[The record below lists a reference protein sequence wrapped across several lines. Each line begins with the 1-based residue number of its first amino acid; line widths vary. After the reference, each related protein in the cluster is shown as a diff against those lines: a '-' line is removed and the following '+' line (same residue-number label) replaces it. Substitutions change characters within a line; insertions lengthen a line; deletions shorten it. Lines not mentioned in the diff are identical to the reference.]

1 VERTATATSCSSA
14 EEAIG
19 GTPLVRLNRIT
30 AGARALTLAKL
41 EFLNPGGSIKDRMA
55 VAMIEHAER
64 AGLLAPGGTIVEPTS
79 GNTGAALAM
88 VAAIRGYRC
97 ILTVPEKTSHEKI
110 AVLRAYGAEVI
121 VAPPVP
127 ADSPESY
134 TAIAAQIARDLP
146 GAYSPNQYAN
156 PINPLAHEQLT
167 GVEIWEQT
175 GGAITHLIAGIGT
188 GGTIC
193 GIARALK
200 ARNPNVRIVG
210 VDAIGSI
217 YSGGM
222 PAPYAIEGIGRSYLP
237 ATLDLSVID
246 RIERVGDRDAFLMAR
261 RAAREEGLL
270 AGGSSGAALV
280 ATERLARELDSD
292 AVVVTILPDSGRGY
306 LSKIFNDEWMAAR
319 DFLGPR
325 GTPLGEVLAR
335 VGGDDRFVRS
345 TITVREAARILA
357 ERNIDDAAVV
367 DDECLVGRIS
377 VQAVLDCLERA
388 PHKLDATIG
397 EVLLPPFPLLDRSA
411 CLDDALRAIRGGHR
425 QVVVSDGG
433 RPIAA
438 LRAQDLI
445 AFTLDE

>member
-1 VERTATATSCSSA
+1 VERIATAYYAATA

-19 GTPLVRLNRIT
+19 GTPLVRLNRLT

-97 ILTVPEKTSHEKI
+97 ILTVPEKTSAEKI
-110 AVLRAYGAEVI
+110 AVLRAYGADVRI
-121 VAPPVP
+121 APNVA

-134 TAIAAQIARDLP
+134 TALAARITRDIP

-167 GVEIWEQT
+167 GAEIWDQT
-175 GGAITHLIAGIGT
+175 RGAITHLIAGIGT

-200 ARNPNVRIVG
+200 ARNPAIRIIG

-222 PAPYAIEGIGRSYLP
+222 PAPYAIEGIGRHYLP
-237 ATLDLSVID
+237 ATLDLSMID
-246 RIERVGDRDAFLMAR
+246 RIERVGDRDAFAMAR

-280 ATERLARELDSD
+280 ATARVARELDAN

-306 LSKIFNDEWMAAR
+306 LSKIFNDDWMAAH

-325 GTPLGEVLAR
+325 GTPLADVLAR
-335 VGGDDRFVRS
+335 VGGDHRFVPS
-345 TITVREAARILA
+345 TITLRTANRVLA
-357 ERNIDDAAVV
+357 ERNVDDLAVV
-367 DDECLVGRIS
+367 DDDCLVGRIG
-377 VQAVLDCLERA
+377 VAAVLDCLERA

-397 EVLLPPFPLLDRSA
+397 EVLLPPFPMFDRGAS
-411 CLDDALRAIRGGHR
+411 LDDALRAIRGGHR
-425 QVVVSDGG
+425 QIVVSEGS

-445 AFTLDE
+445 AFSLDS

>member
-1 VERTATATSCSSA
+1 VERIATATYAASA

-19 GTPLVRLNRIT
+19 ATPLVRLNRIT
-30 AGARALTLAKL
+30 AGTRALVLAKL
-41 EFLNPGGSIKDRMA
+41 EFLNPGGSIKDRVA

-97 ILTVPEKTSHEKI
+97 ILTVPEKTSEEKI
-110 AVLRAYGAEVI
+110 AALRAYGAEVI

-134 TAIAAQIARDLP
+134 TALAAKIARAIP

-167 GVEIWEQT
+167 GVEIFEQT

-200 ARNPNVRIVG
+200 ARNPAIRVIG

-222 PAPYAIEGIGRSYLP
+222 PAPYALEGIGRHYLP
-237 ATLDLSVID
+237 QTLDLSVID
-246 RIERVGDRDAFLMAR
+246 SIERVGDRAAFLMAR

-270 AGGSSGAALV
+270 AGGSSGAALE
-280 ATERLARELDSD
+280 ATERVARDLAAD
-292 AVVVTILPDSGRGY
+292 AVVVTILPDSGRAY

-325 GTPLGEVLAR
+325 GTPLGDVLAR
-335 VGGDDRFVRS
+335 VGGDDRFVPS
-345 TITVREAARILA
+345 TITLRDAMQLLA
-357 ERNIDDAAVV
+357 ERNVDDLAVV
-367 DDECLVGRIS
+367 DDECLVGRIG

-388 PHKLDATIG
+388 PHKLAATIG
-397 EVLLPPFPLLDRSA
+397 ELLLPPFPMFERRA
-411 CLDDALRAIRGGHR
+411 PLDDALRALRGGHA

-445 AFTLDE
+445 AFSLDD